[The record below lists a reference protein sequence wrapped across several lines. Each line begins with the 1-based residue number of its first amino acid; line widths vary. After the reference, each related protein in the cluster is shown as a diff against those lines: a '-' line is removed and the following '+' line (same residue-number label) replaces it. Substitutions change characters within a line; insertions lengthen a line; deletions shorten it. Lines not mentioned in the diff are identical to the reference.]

1 MEKLKHFRFVFLF
14 NCLALLIGCAENQ
27 QISISSNKNLSSKKI
42 NQVSS
47 KKENISSF
55 IKSKEIDIKE
65 MKIENRNGILFV
77 EDKIKEYVISS
88 NGLDYN
94 SHLSRD
100 KKILVVDVLKTNNLQ
115 TIEIFSKKDSSIFKR
130 VKSNLKKDLWN
141 SNLKDKTYK
150 FKDIKNPQLKFYKWV
165 GNDTFDLTLSYEF
178 NDKFYENMIR
188 YNVYN

>member
-1 MEKLKHFRFVFLF
+1 MEKLKYFRFVFLF

-27 QISISSNKNLSSKKI
+27 QISAPSNKNLSSKKI
-42 NQVSS
+42 NQANL

-100 KKILVVDVLKTNNLQ
+100 KKTLVVDVLRTNKLQ
-115 TIEIFSKKDSSIFKR
+115 TIEIFSKKDSSIFKK
-130 VKSNLKKDLWN
+130 VKRRLKKDVWN
-141 SNLKDKTYK
+141 THLKDKTYK

-165 GNDTFDLTLSYEF
+165 DNDTFDLTLSYEF
-178 NDKFYENMIR
+178 NDKFYEHIVR
-188 YNVYN
+188 YDVYK